1 MTTSPPAWFRGAI
14 VDGISLLMTLR
25 LDGSP
30 AADTIVATGA
40 AWIRSLWRRRWWH
53 QERDLP
59 RIVAAF
65 DSIAASFTS
74 WPAPAHLIHALPPV
88 DHQHPIAIR
97 ARIAYLKTE
106 AKSDPYLIAHNH
118 QLIAELQSQL
128 QALGT
133 QASRLPCKQSPAG
146 HHPNPT

>member
-1 MTTSPPAWFRGAI
+1 MTSNPPSWFRGAI
-14 VDGISLLMTLR
+14 VEGLQFLLTLR

-30 AADTIVATGA
+30 ALDTIQVTGA

-59 RIVAAF
+59 RIIAAF

-74 WPAPAHLIHALPPV
+74 WPAPVHLIRALPPV

-97 ARIAYLKTE
+97 ARIAYLQHE
-106 AKSDPYLIAHNH
+106 AKYDPYLIAHNN
-118 QLIAELQSQL
+118 QLIDELQSQL
-128 QALGT
+128 QAL
-133 QASRLPCKQSPAG
+133 
-146 HHPNPT
+146 PNQGQHK